1 MERICKKLVDTGIK
15 IGMHKHK
22 VGAWSLRKDASEQPA
37 AAGDGEVA
45 ARVYRADL
53 RTRDLGA
60 YWMRREALPSVEVGP
75 PSRVPKV
82 ARARARA
89 RGFGVVPASCEEHRA
104 AVGSVAL
111 AEACEAVATAL
122 RELAARMSTP
132 AES

>member
-82 ARARARA
+82 AR
-89 RGFGVVPASCEEHRA
+89 GFGVVPASCEEHRA